1 MNHVLV
7 SYKREDELR
16 VARLIRALQQHGL
29 TIWWDQGLPGG
40 EEWRQNI
47 HQALE
52 KAGCVVVVWTE
63 ASVGPAGEFVRDEAS
78 RAKARG
84 VLVPVRL
91 DRVKAPLGLGE
102 LQAIDLTHWKSNP
115 NDPFLLDLVAAC
127 KAKLAGQPVPPAK
140 APTQRLMRRA
150 RTGVGSGALL
160 AAGIVVATNLFHVQ
174 NGVCTLPVGQP
185 GLSDACGALGLG
197 DAPTRDER
205 IAWQTRPA
213 GNCEALRTHIARFP
227 HGAYRTLAADLLQGA
242 TSSRSDH
249 FSALPRTAQ
258 GYVRQSEHAFASTAQ
273 AQADA
278 RSRALNDA
286 QVAACAPRDD
296 FEREVGAN
304 LTSVRFDCRAVAGGQ
319 VCAADYAATCRIE
332 ERAITEHCG

>member
-1 MNHVLV
+1 MSHVLV

-29 TIWWDQGLPGG
+29 IIWWDQGLPGG

-63 ASVGPAGEFVRDEAS
+63 ASVGPGGEFVRDEAS

-91 DRVKAPLGLGE
+91 DRVKAPLGFGE
-102 LQAIDLTHWKSNP
+102 LQAFDLTHWKSNP

-140 APTQRLMRRA
+140 APIQRLMRRTRSGA
-150 RTGVGSGALL
+150 GAGALL
-160 AAGIVVATNLFHVQ
+160 AAGIVFATNLFHVQ
-174 NGVCTLPVGQP
+174 NGVCALPVGQP
-185 GLSDACGALGLG
+185 GLSDACGAVGLG
-197 DAPTRDER
+197 GAPTRDER
-205 IAWQTRPA
+205 IAWQARPA
-213 GNCEALRTHIARFP
+213 GSCEALRTHIARFP
-227 HGAYRTLAADLLQGA
+227 SGAYRALAADLLQGA
-242 TSSRSDH
+242 RSSRGDH
-249 FSALPRTAQ
+249 FSARPRAAQ
-258 GYVRQSEHAFASTAQ
+258 GYVRQSEHPFASAAQ

-278 RSRALNDA
+278 RDRALEDA
-286 QVAACAPRDD
+286 RTGACAPGDD
-296 FEREVGAN
+296 FERLGGAD
-304 LTSVRFDCRAVAGGQ
+304 LASVRFDCRALAGGQ
-319 VCAADYAATCRIE
+319 VCAADYTATCRIE
-332 ERAITEHCG
+332 ERAITERCG